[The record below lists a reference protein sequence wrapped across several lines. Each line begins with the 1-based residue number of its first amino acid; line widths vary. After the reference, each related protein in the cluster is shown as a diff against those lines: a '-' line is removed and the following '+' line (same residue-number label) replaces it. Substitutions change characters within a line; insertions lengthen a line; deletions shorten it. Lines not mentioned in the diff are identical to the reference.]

1 MDNLLINASLQNS
14 DSSYSSKTS
23 DTKSDEKS
31 FETILEETQEEKKD
45 IKTQREEKK
54 KLIEELLNQVRI
66 SVNTG
71 LTPQELEE
79 INELMEKIQEAMEKS
94 SKDANYKSVV
104 EDLLSQLKDLL
115 NNFSERL
122 TGKYLEGTDNNNK
135 GNSLKEINQT
145 LEKSTQND
153 SNSKENYIKYFSSNN
168 NSKMELEEELKKFQ

>member
-1 MDNLLINASLQNS
+1 MDNLLINTSLQNS
-14 DSSYSSKTS
+14 NSSYSSKTS

-45 IKTQREEKK
+45 IKTQREERK
-54 KLIEELLNQVRI
+54 KLIEELLKQVRI

-79 INELMEKIQEAMEKS
+79 INKLMEKIQEAMEKS

-104 EDLLSQLKDLL
+104 EDLLSQLKGLL

-145 LEKSTQND
+145 FEKLTQDD
-153 SNSKENYIKYFSSNN
+153 SSSKENYIKYFSSNN